1 MPFLILLLY
10 QNNCG
15 KKTREKHA
23 LHLDSPLGKR
33 KRLNL
38 DKRRAICP
46 GKINAQKEKKKSK
59 KAREARAE
67 PRRSMQKNQNK
78 KISPLPRH
86 LDPARFPKNFPMPST
101 FQTDRDPTTFQL
113 WGRVEGGKGSNT
125 HGLAAMLLLRALLLS
140 L

>member
-1 MPFLILLLY
+1 MWEK
-10 QNNCG
+10 N
-15 KKTREKHA
+15 KRKTRSA
-23 LHLDSPLGKR
+23 FRFPAWKR